1 MLICKRKPSLRARFM
16 NSVLKRKTS
25 KNFTEAPID
34 FPRTRKTMEKQNAGR
49 KHSKYV
55 CVDQIDANGVK
66 GEWQVPKDTSKN
78 KVIYYVHGGG
88 YTIGSPESHRV
99 MTAALAEMSGFSVF
113 SLDYRLSPEHKFPA
127 PIDDAFNAYRWLL
140 AEGLSPQDIIFVGD
154 SAGGGLLLSLMLKLK
169 SLGETLPNAAV
180 LFSPWTDLTLSGG
193 SVAQNKKS
201 CSMLNDLILE
211 SCTAAYLDGEDPNNI
226 LVSPLLGDLSGLPP
240 LLIYASSSE
249 MLLDDSVRLAEKAKK
264 SEVDVTLN
272 IWQKQPH
279 AWQIFYPFIPE
290 AKRCLL
296 EVAEFIKHRWA

>member
-1 MLICKRKPSLRARFM
+1 MLICNRRPSLRSRFM
-16 NSVLKRKTS
+16 SAALKRKTI
-25 KNFTEAPID
+25 KYFTEGPID
-34 FPRTRKTMEKQNAGR
+34 FSRTRKTMETQNAGR

-55 CVDQIDANGVK
+55 CVEQIDANGVK
-66 GEWQVPKDTSKN
+66 GEWQVPKDSAKN

-99 MTAALAEMSGFSVF
+99 MTAALAEMSGVALF

-127 PIDDAFNAYRWLL
+127 PLDDAFSAYRWLL
-140 AEGLSPQDIIFVGD
+140 SQGRSPQDIIFVGD

-169 SLGETLPNAAV
+169 SLGEALPNAAV

-211 SCTAAYLDGEDPNNI
+211 GCTAAYLDGEDPSNI
-226 LVSPLLGDLSGLPP
+226 FVSPLLGDLSGFPP
-240 LLIYASSSE
+240 LLMYASSSE
-249 MLLDDSVRLAEKAKK
+249 MLLDDSVRLAEKAK
-264 SEVDVTLN
+264 SLDVDVTLN
-272 IWQKQPH
+272 VWQKQPH

-296 EVAEFIKHRWA
+296 EVADFIRQRLA